1 MQDIIL
7 LCVKY
12 YYFFL
17 HSGNIYR
24 VFTICQAVLQN
35 AGEAAERSLFLY
47 ISDFK
52 MHIFSHFNIAKIK
65 MYLTIVVSQ
74 KNGCARTHALKF
86 AECQCLGRKS
96 QRQ

>member
-52 MHIFSHFNIAKIK
+52 MHIFSHFNIFEIRVC
-65 MYLTIVVSQ
+65 LTIYYES
-74 KNGCARTHALKF
+74 
-86 AECQCLGRKS
+86 
-96 QRQ
+96 